1 MAKADAATVH
11 KQVVVEAPIDRAVRR
26 RRGAARARLAL
37 WPWGPRGHNG
47 VGRGAHRAT

>member
-26 RRGAARARLAL
+26 RRGAGAGAARVMAL
-37 WPWGPRGHNG
+37 GPPGP
-47 VGRGAHRAT
+47 